1 MKTYDVIE
9 MGELLV
15 DFTMNGKNERGNA
28 IFEACPG
35 GAPCNVL
42 AMLSKLGRKTSF
54 LGKVGRDSFG
64 EQLRNTLS
72 DLGIDTSHL
81 YEDTTVHTTLAF
93 VHTLPDGDRE
103 FSFYRNPGADM
114 MLTEEEVFEEYIRQA
129 QVFHFGTLSMTH
141 EGVRKATKKAVEL
154 AKKNGILITFDP
166 NLLPPLWKSLEEAK
180 EQMKYGFSKCDVLKI
195 SDNELRFISE
205 KEDHDE
211 GICIL
216 QEKYGIP
223 LIFLTLGKDGSRA
236 YYKGRRV
243 EEKGYNVRV
252 TDTTGAGD
260 TFCGNIIHYVLQYG
274 LDTLTEEKL
283 REILVFANSAAALVT
298 TKKGAICSRPEREE
312 ILSLIKKEK
321 RM

>member
-114 MLTEEEVFEEYIRQA
+114 LLTEEEVFEEYIRQA

-154 AKKNGILITFDP
+154 AKKNRILITFDP
-166 NLLPPLWKSLEEAK
+166 NLRPPLWKSLEEAK

-205 KEDHDE
+205 KEDYDE
-211 GICIL
+211 GIYIL

-236 YYKGRRV
+236 YYKGWRV
-243 EEKGYNVRV
+243 EEKGYNVQV

-298 TKKGAICSRPEREE
+298 TKKGAICSMPEREE